1 MGPIG
6 GGHVCL
12 QANSSGSEVF
22 QLRAGPSSRS
32 SQCLQPGLEP
42 VCRVCKPSMVS
53 NIVSISKGSQRQGQS
68 HFGSFSVANTTVVP
82 SDTSTTVQCSM
93 STSQE
98 RDDVVISPSQ
108 REFIMPTR
116 IPQLAVWPLSG
127 NSASQEAFQQMLLGC
142 SQHPGETRP
151 PHLMNPSSKSGT
163 AGVWKG
169 AEIPLGVL

>member
-12 QANSSGSEVF
+12 QANPSGSEIF
-22 QLRAGPSSRS
+22 QLGAGSTNRS

-42 VCRVCKPSMVS
+42 VCRVCEPSMVS
-53 NIVSISKGSQRQGQS
+53 NIVSISKDSQRQGQG
-68 HFGSFSVANTTVVP
+68 HFGCSSVVNTTMVP
-82 SDTSTTVQCSM
+82 LILQLLYDVPCLLPK
-93 STSQE
+93 
-98 RDDVVISPSQ
+98 RDNLVISPSQ
-108 REFIMPTR
+108 REFITPTGV
-116 IPQLAVWPLSG
+116 PQLATWPLSG

-151 PHLMNPSSKSGT
+151 PYLMNPSSKSGT
-163 AGVWKG
+163 ADVWKG